1 MYNCVLLFVYIIE
14 LYKWERVLF
23 NFFGSMYMWLD
34 KKKKKKE
41 KKNYVWKLYKYM
53 IRVLYKFYVII
64 VFNSIG
70 VLLVVK

>member
-34 KKKKKKE
+34 KKKKRKK
-41 KKNYVWKLYKYM
+41 KKIMCENY
-53 IRVLYKFYVII
+53 I
-64 VFNSIG
+64 SIW
-70 VLLVVK
+70 